1 VRRIPLN
8 ALQKA
13 IYSALTQYQTAPVY
27 DDVSESATP
36 PYITLGAFTCKANGS
51 KAVDI
56 SDVSLQLHI
65 WSQYNGKAEVNE
77 IANDVINVLTAVPLD
92 LSADGF
98 RVMSQDIDFF
108 EAFPE
113 DEYGYRGVI
122 TFVAK
127 IQNIGG

>member
-1 VRRIPLN
+1 MRRIPLN

-13 IYSALTQYQTAPVY
+13 IYSALTQYQTTPVY
-27 DDVSESATP
+27 DDVSESAAP
-36 PYITLGAFTCKANGS
+36 PYITLEAFTCKANGG

-77 IANDVINVLTAVPLD
+77 IANDIINVLTAVPLD

-113 DEYGYRGVI
+113 DEYGYRGVL